1 MSSSPIE
8 SPPLVSSPIVSP
20 PMTTEEYE
28 RIMRDFSDHDKVT
41 DDDITDLKQQLLQ
54 YFSGHSAEDIT
65 VRNINPLRLPK
76 CFIPV
81 GFQIPDTPCKGTS
94 KREEE
99 FEIFVIALPGR
110 SQDPVQVRECFKEFL
125 EPFTDLS
132 FSIAIASMGIDVS
145 KYKEIPEL
153 EVQSRGKGSY
163 KVLTGPEFAIIITD
177 KKLIQLL
184 PRIRKT
190 IIIEDGS
197 RG

>member
-8 SPPLVSSPIVSP
+8 PSQIESPPIESP
-20 PMTTEEYE
+20 PMTNEEFE
-28 RIMRDFSDHDKVT
+28 GIMSNFSDREKVS
-41 DDDITDLKQQLLQ
+41 DDDITALQ
-54 YFSGHSAEDIT
+54 VLIAKYCSDESA
-65 VRNINPLRLPK
+65 
-76 CFIPV
+76 
-81 GFQIPDTPCKGTS
+81 DTLSLCKGSSSIFQEFLIPHGYKLPGTICSVTS
-94 KREEE
+94 KSDGSKKY
-99 FEIFVIALPGR
+99 VIALPGR
-110 SQDPVQVRECFKEFL
+110 SQDPVQVRECFKEFP

>member
-8 SPPLVSSPIVSP
+8 SSP

-41 DDDITDLKQQLLQ
+41 DDDIMALKKLFTK
-54 YFSGHSAEDIT
+54 YFPSHSAEDIT
-65 VRNINPLRLPK
+65 VRNINPLMLPK

-94 KREEE
+94 KREEG

-110 SQDPVQVRECFKEFL
+110 SQDPVQFLECFKEF
-125 EPFTDLS
+125 PSQFSDLS

-145 KYKEIPEL
+145 KYKEIPKL
-153 EVQSRGKGSY
+153 EVQNRGKGSY

-177 KKLIQLL
+177 NQFVQVL
-184 PRIRKT
+184 PRISKT
-190 IIIEDGS
+190 IIIEGGS
-197 RG
+197 R